1 MKSGLLLFL
10 LLLFGSSAGAEAGA
24 EESIVG
30 AVKTISG
37 SASVRRDGAEQRLQA
52 GMPIYEHDLVETGEN
67 GQLGITFRDSSRIAI
82 GPSSRVAVSRFAF
95 KPAERQYGFIVQL
108 LHGTLEYISGM
119 TAKLSPNSISIET
132 PTSTIAVRGTHLLT
146 RAE

>member
-1 MKSGLLLFL
+1 MRSGLRLLLL
-10 LLLFGSSAGAEAGA
+10 LLLFGSSAIA

-30 AVKTISG
+30 AVKSLSG
-37 SASVRRDGAEQRLQA
+37 TVSVRRDGVEQQLQT
-52 GMPIYEHDLVETGEN
+52 GMPIYEHDLIETGEH
-67 GQLGITFRDSSRIAI
+67 GQVGITFHDSSRIAI

-95 KPAERQYGFIVQL
+95 KPAQRQYGFIVQL
-108 LHGTLEYISGM
+108 LHGTLEYISGL

>member
-1 MKSGLLLFL
+1 MRSALRLVLFPMILLVLPT
-10 LLLFGSSAGAEAGA
+10 SA

-30 AVKTISG
+30 AVKTLSG
-37 SASVRRDGAEQRLQA
+37 NASLQRDGSEYPLVI
-52 GMPIYEHDLVETGEN
+52 GMPIYQHDLVETTVN
-67 GQLGITFRDSSRIAI
+67 GQLGITFRDNSRIAI
-82 GPSSRVAVSRFAF
+82 GPSSRVAISQFAF
-95 KPAERQYGFIVQL
+95 KPAQRQYGFVVQL
-108 LHGTLEYISGM
+108 LHGTMEYISGL